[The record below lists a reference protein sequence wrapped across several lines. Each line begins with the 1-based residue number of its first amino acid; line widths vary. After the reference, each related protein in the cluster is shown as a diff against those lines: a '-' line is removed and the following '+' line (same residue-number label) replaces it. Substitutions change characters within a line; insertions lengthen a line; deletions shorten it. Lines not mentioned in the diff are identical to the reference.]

1 MADSSSGRGWRSRA
15 KARRQSRERAQATP
29 SRSSRSSGSSSAE
42 PVLSPAQVIQ
52 LRGVAAREGAEAAA
66 AAAEQLKAE
75 LTGPRTTRADTTTTT
90 TVAQTTTAAPAAQVT
105 AAQKANAL
113 EVFTTT
119 PYQRIQ
125 ERQIT
130 YAAAIGRE
138 ETPTIYPQGVTRKP
152 KTRFEELEAK
162 VARRVTQ
169 PIARAAAKRGVTAE
183 RVGEAVSRVTI
194 RQAKASPFLT
204 QKQLEERRREQEAA
218 VTGALRGI
226 KEQPLK
232 TGAVFAAGAAIG
244 PAVSGTQLAAA
255 KVAPKAF
262 IAAAPVVQKGLAFT
276 GKALGAT
283 YVGTKAIEYKAQ
295 PTPEA
300 RGEFLGRTIATEVAP
315 FVAGI
320 KTTGTLAARVQERA
334 MVEATV
340 AAKAPRE
347 TQLAFAQTKA
357 LAKEVRRADLPV
369 KDPRI
374 NQVLKPKAAKV
385 TSQHFASKGKARVVY
400 GSAAQES
407 AVKPGDI
414 DVAARNPYQAA
425 VEYADA
431 LQKAG
436 IKDVVVPAAA
446 LRRAAVTGVEEATVF
461 VQGKAV
467 TFHTFKQLASNPF
480 YMGKFRKS
488 PSGVYVQQPAEQLLR
503 KFTGA
508 VYYGRAKDVPSFEEL
523 STKLAKQV
531 QAPRPT
537 GIKPIKVQ
545 PTPAPSYYPVPKA
558 PTAYPYPKAPTAPSY
573 AYPHRP
579 TTPAYAAPTRP
590 ARGAYRRAPEPT
602 PAYVPPRD
610 ITPPPAIYTP
620 PKDSFVGGYTRPTDS
635 FRGFY
640 RRPDDSYTPPPS
652 MFRTPPPP
660 GIPRFQLPRR
670 ERFGTRFAFKPR
682 KLAQPKRYAPTLR
695 ATLGRIKA
703 PKGKAKK
710 FRLTG
715 LEERPILF

>member
-1 MADSSSGRGWRSRA
+1 MGKASDVRRA
-15 KARRQSRERAQATP
+15 R
-29 SRSSRSSGSSSAE
+29 
-42 PVLSPAQVIQ
+42 
-52 LRGVAAREGAEAAA
+52 AAA
-66 AAAEQLKAE
+66 AKRVRKRLGAPGVERAAKAKI
-75 LTGPRTTRADTTTTT
+75 TTNVKSGGGGGGRK
-90 TVAQTTTAAPAAQVT
+90 TVTEPVVTQAVEAKTAPTPSPQVT
-105 AAQKANAL
+105 AAAKEKAL
-113 EVFTTT
+113 EPFTKT
-119 PYQRIQ
+119 PYQEIQ

-130 YAAAIGRE
+130 YAKAIGRE

-152 KTRFEELEAK
+152 KTRFEKVEEK
-162 VARRVTQ
+162 VARRVTK

-183 RVGEAVSRVTI
+183 KVGEAVSRQTI
-194 RQAKASPFLT
+194 KQAAASPFLT
-204 QKQLEERRREQEAA
+204 QKELEERRREQAA
-218 VTGALRGI
+218 TVKGGLRAL
-226 KEQPLK
+226 KERPLK
-232 TGAVFAAGAAIG
+232 TSVVLAGSYFIG
-244 PAVSGTQLAAA
+244 PALSGAQRVAAF
-255 KVAPKAF
+255 VAPKAF
-262 IAAAPVVQKGLAFT
+262 VAAAPIAQKGLAIT
-276 GKALGAT
+276 GKGLQYT
-283 YVGTKAIEYKAQ
+283 YVGSKALQYRAQ

-300 RGEFLGRTIATEVAP
+300 RGEFLGETIATEVAP
-315 FVAGI
+315 FI
-320 KTTGTLAARVQERA
+320 IGTRASAVTAARIQERA

-357 LAKEVRRADLPV
+357 LAKQVRKADLPV
-369 KDPRI
+369 QNPRI

-385 TSQHFASKGKARVVY
+385 TTQHLASKGKSRVVY
-400 GSAAQES
+400 GSTAQRS
-407 AVKPGDI
+407 DVPPGDVDI
-414 DVAARNPYQAA
+414 AARNPYQAA

-436 IKDVVVPAAA
+436 IKDVVVPPAA

-545 PTPAPSYYPVPKA
+545 PTPAPTYYPVPKA
-558 PTAYPYPKAPTAPSY
+558 PSVYPYPKPPTTPSY
-573 AYPHRP
+573 AYPRKA
-579 TTPAYAAPTRP
+579 TTPAYAVPTRP
-590 ARGAYRRAPEPT
+590 TRGAYRPRSPVTTPPYAPPT
-602 PAYVPPRD
+602 RPPTYAPPVSPPSTPPYVPPGV
-610 ITPPPAIYTP
+610 PPSYP
-620 PKDSFVGGYTRPTDS
+620 PRIQPPSYPVL
-635 FRGFY
+635 
-640 RRPDDSYTPPPS
+640 RRPPTI
-652 MFRTPPPP
+652 TPP
-660 GIPRFQLPRR
+660 GIPTFQLPRR
-670 ERFGTRFAFKPR
+670 EPVTMRFAAKPR
-682 KLAQPKRYAPTLR
+682 KLAQPKQYTPTLR
-695 ATLGRIKA
+695 ATLGQIRA